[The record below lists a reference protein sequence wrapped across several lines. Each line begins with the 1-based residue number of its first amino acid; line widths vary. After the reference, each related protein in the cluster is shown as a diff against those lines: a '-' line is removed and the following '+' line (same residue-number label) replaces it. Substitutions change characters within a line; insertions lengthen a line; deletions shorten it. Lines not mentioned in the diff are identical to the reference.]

1 MSLRL
6 AARLSLPCPSLVR
19 TLVNRAAQRPVPPLL
34 KRVRALAPLGNI
46 ATPEAFL
53 KAIGRSAE
61 TKISPASWEE
71 LFHTD
76 GPQLRKAGLSVEDR
90 RYILWSVE
98 KFRQGLEPSEFAHPP
113 KPAKKIRGRG
123 PSVQNGKKLR
133 SRRHR

>member
-19 TLVNRAAQRPVPPLL
+19 TLVNRAAQRPVPPP
-34 KRVRALAPLGNI
+34 RGNI
-46 ATPEAFL
+46 ATPTDFL

-61 TKISPASWEE
+61 TKLTPESWEQ

-76 GPQLRKAGLSVEDR
+76 GHQLRKAGLSVEDR